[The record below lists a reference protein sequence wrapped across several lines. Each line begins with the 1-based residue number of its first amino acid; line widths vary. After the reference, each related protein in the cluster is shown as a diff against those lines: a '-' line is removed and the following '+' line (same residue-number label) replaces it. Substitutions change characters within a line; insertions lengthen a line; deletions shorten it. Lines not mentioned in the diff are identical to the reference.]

1 MPDTGVYVRS
11 DAGEGGVAGPVAV
24 AGRGRVGDAP
34 VRPARMV
41 AELGTNLA
49 GPVTQGDHVVEPV
62 AGERVQGPGELSG
75 DVDAELVVQHS
86 NRVGVQSRLGVDS
99 GADRLDAAGGVAA
112 QQGFGDR

>member
-34 VRPARMV
+34 VRPARMI

-49 GPVTQGDHVVEPV
+49 GPVTQGDHVVEPA
-62 AGERVQGPGELSG
+62 AGERVQVPGALSG
-75 DVDAELVVQHS
+75 AVDTEVVVQYPHS
-86 NRVGVQSRLGVDS
+86 VGVQPRLGAAS
-99 GADRLDAAGGVAA
+99 GADRLDAAGVVAT
-112 QQGFGDR
+112 